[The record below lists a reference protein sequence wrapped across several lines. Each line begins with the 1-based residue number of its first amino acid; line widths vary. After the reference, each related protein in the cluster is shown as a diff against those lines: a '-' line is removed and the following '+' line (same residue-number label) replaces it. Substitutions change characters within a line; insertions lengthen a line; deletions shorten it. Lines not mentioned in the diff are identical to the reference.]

1 MQPGAGAFK
10 ADAGSELSLS
20 TGSGFVLDGDG
31 RVVTNAHVVNGV
43 TAVQV
48 TFPDGQIVPARV
60 IGKDQETDLAVLAV
74 DPEGLDLRPLELGDS
89 SGVQPGD
96 QVIAI
101 GNPNGSQPRRAPAGS
116 RPPASGSRRPAASSS
131 TACCRPTR

>member
-1 MQPGAGAFK
+1 M
-10 ADAGSELSLS
+10 
-20 TGSGFVLDGDG
+20 
-31 RVVTNAHVVNGV
+31 
-43 TAVQV
+43 
-48 TFPDGQIVPARV
+48 TFPDGPSVPARV

-101 GNPNGSQPRRAPAGS
+101 GNPNG
-116 RPPASGSRRPAASSS
+116 
-131 TACCRPTR
+131 